1 LLRAHNHTCVDY
13 VGPWLPEPIQ
23 TTPPGADGEL
33 AASLTTAFLLM
44 LERLTPKERAAYLL
58 REIFDQPYPVI
69 AATLEMEEAACRKL
83 VSRARTHI
91 DQGKIRHVTLPGR
104 RRCAAARGH
113 AILAATS
120 RTENPPP
127 PGKQK
132 VGFLKCLR
140 CADCSTP
147 AMDRQGMLGRAA
159 WLRSIDA
166 TPYL

>member
-44 LERLTPKERAAYLL
+44 LERLTPKECAAYLL

-104 RRCAAARGH
+104 RRCIPARRR
-113 AILAATS
+113 AILALDS
-120 RTENPPP
+120 YNRKP
-127 PGKQK
+127 
-132 VGFLKCLR
+132 
-140 CADCSTP
+140 TP
-147 AMDRQGMLGRAA
+147 AG
-159 WLRSIDA
+159 
-166 TPYL
+166 